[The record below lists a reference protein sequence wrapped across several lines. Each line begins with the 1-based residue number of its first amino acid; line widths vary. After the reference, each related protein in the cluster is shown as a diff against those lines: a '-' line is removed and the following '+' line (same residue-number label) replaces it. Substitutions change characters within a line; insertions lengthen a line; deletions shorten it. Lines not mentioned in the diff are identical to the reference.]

1 MAGEDLGDAA
11 IALQLAQRRRQRV
24 GEGGVVGLDG
34 HAEGPVVDLQ
44 LGHLHDFDDEA
55 ARKAVETLKQKEHDG
70 YHYEAAE
77 ASFDLLLRREAG
89 QYKSLF
95 KFESF
100 KVQTELRAGEKVETE
115 AIVKI
120 KVGDERYV
128 EVAEGNGPVNALD
141 KALRQAITRH
151 YPELKKI
158 ELTGYRVRIL
168 DTAHGTGAG
177 TRVLLDSKHEEGGDS
192 WGSIGVSP
200 NIIEASWEALV
211 DSLAYAF
218 QNGSGSDG
226 D

>member
-1 MAGEDLGDAA
+1 MLIGEISPGRLGQFVLYAAFAAAGLGQLSEVWGEVSAA
-11 IALQLAQRRRQRV
+11 SGAAERLFEILRVKPEIAAPAAPRALPSPARGDVAFSNVSFAYPARPTV
-24 GEGGVVGLDG
+24 
-34 HAEGPVVDLQ
+34 PVVDN
-44 LGHLHDFDDEA
+44 
-55 ARKAVETLKQKEHDG
+55 V
-70 YHYEAAE
+70 
-77 ASFDLLLRREAG
+77 SF
-89 QYKSLF
+89 S
-95 KFESF
+95 
-100 KVQTELRAGEKVETE
+100 VRAGEKVETE